1 MMTAGPERRTWR
13 APRYLLPLAA
23 IALALVA
30 VGVTGARSEP
40 APTAG
45 PLDGTNTEVEAGVGV
60 RSLALGQTFCY
71 GLVVLRNATRR
82 QATLSRVEV
91 SGGDGLRV
99 GPPQVMGPRRSDTIG
114 TAESCPSGAR
124 PLAGYVVPP
133 GSGVGQDLGVEVLLP
148 ITVLRAGKSRINGVS
163 VLYRSDDR
171 TYRVD
176 DITDVVACTYNCES
190 RPGGR

>member
-1 MMTAGPERRTWR
+1 MMTAGPERRTRR

-40 APTAG
+40 APATG
-45 PLDGTNTEVEAGVGV
+45 PLDGTNVEVEAGVGV
-60 RSLALGQTFCY
+60 RSLALGQSFCY
-71 GLVVLRNATRR
+71 GLVVLRNSSRR
-82 QATLSRVEV
+82 HATLSRVVV
-91 SGGDGLRV
+91 SGGEGLRV
-99 GPPQVMGPRRSDTIG
+99 GPPRVMGPHRSDTIG

-133 GSGVGQDLGVEVLLP
+133 GSGVGEDLGVEVLLP
-148 ITVLRAGKSRINGVS
+148 ITVVRSGKSRIDGVS
-163 VLYRSDDR
+163 VLYHSDDR

-176 DITDVVACTYNCES
+176 DITDVVACT
-190 RPGGR
+190 